1 MSPAADVSVNR
12 PFLDVDPPLLSE
24 RPVNIRRKKIIGRS
38 WNLRTRR
45 RQEDLSKGI
54 KTGQRGV
61 NAALEEE
68 RGQDRRL
75 IGEDRYDRDG
85 IAPWRR

>member
-12 PFLDVDPPLLSE
+12 LFLDVDPPLLSE
-24 RPVNIRRKKIIGRS
+24 RPVNIRCRKITERS
-38 WNLRTRR
+38 WNS
-45 RQEDLSKGI
+45 QAKWQKEDLAKGI

-61 NAALEEE
+61 NASEKE
-68 RGQDRRL
+68 REQDRLL
-75 IGEDRYDRDG
+75 IDGDRCDRDG